1 MEVEGRRNST
11 SETTATFK
19 VLLIGD
25 SGTGKSSFL
34 LRFTDDIWLPPD
46 QVNATIGV
54 DFKVKS
60 IMVDEKKYKLTIWV
74 SGH

>member
-1 MEVEGRRNST
+1 MDGPGRNSL
-11 SETTATFK
+11 SENIATFK

-34 LRFTDDIWLPPD
+34 LRFTDDIYLPSHK
-46 QVNATIGV
+46 VTATIGV

-60 IMVDEKKYKLTIWV
+60 IIVDGKKYKLTIWV
-74 SGH
+74 RPL